1 MDLRK
6 LARYSR
12 RMEHVMDG
20 TLQWEMEQGID
31 QLVENDDW
39 DIVSVLTITA
49 REIPARRMV
58 DQLLDHEQYL
68 RCVLPACFRRQIR
81 ESQLI
86 DSGSLRSR
94 VFRDIDAVDMDEEGG
109 IPDHIRRM
117 AEDISDSAEQ
127 TRRSA
132 LQRELKEDN
141 DAIRQHIVNTLGE
154 AMDSSAQAVNALILI
169 GVCSI
174 FEDTRR
180 SAALKIANREKTVKR
195 MADAGRA
202 NELVQISN
210 ASGMESVARNIAT
223 AMTDIVEDLKAEE
236 NTRIL
241 MFIAENHPEAEVRNS
256 AAETL
261 PEGWDEEE

>member
-6 LARYSR
+6 MARYSR
-12 RMEHVMDG
+12 RMEHVMNG

-31 QLVENDDW
+31 QLVENEDW
-39 DIVSVLTITA
+39 DIISVLTITA
-49 REIPARRMV
+49 REVPARRMV
-58 DQLLDHEQYL
+58 DQLLEHEQFL
-68 RCVLPACFRRQIR
+68 PCVLPACFRREIR

-94 VFRDIDAVDMDEEGG
+94 IFRDIDAVDMEEEEG
-109 IPDHIRRM
+109 IPDHIRQM
-117 AEDISDSAEQ
+117 AEDISDAAEQ

-132 LQRELKEDN
+132 LQRELKEDH
-141 DAIRQHIVNTLGE
+141 DAIREHIVGKLGE
-154 AMDSSAQAVNALILI
+154 QMDASAEAVNALILI

-180 SAALKIANREKTVKR
+180 SAALKIANHEQTVRR

-202 NELVQISN
+202 HELVQISR
-210 ASGMESVARNIAT
+210 ASGMESVARNIAET
-223 AMTDIVEDLKAEE
+223 MTDMVDDLKAEE
-236 NTRIL
+236 NTRVL
-241 MFIAENHPEAEVRNS
+241 MFIAENHPEAEVRDS

-261 PEGWDEEE
+261 PEDWDEQQ